1 MTKKLY
7 QVARWVE
14 QYTTVE
20 AESEEIAIEVAE
32 DLGDWDHGHSMTEC
46 DEIYLGHQVVEIN
59 L

>member
-20 AESEEIAIEVAE
+20 AESEEIAIEIAE
-32 DLGDWDHGHSMTEC
+32 DLGEWDHGCSMTEC
-46 DEIYLGHQVVEIN
+46 DEIYLGHQVVEIER
-59 L
+59 